1 MKTTKQLL
9 GAVSA
14 LALVAMSSTPA
25 LAAGTTANTTITNSV
40 TVNYNVNGNAQNAV
54 IANDSF
60 TVDQRVNLTVTA
72 INTPVTVSPNQTNRV
87 LAFDVTN
94 LSNSAADF
102 DLSTALRG
110 GTAANISNI
119 RIYRDTDGDRVLDAA
134 ELGAGPIT
142 FLDEVAA
149 DATVAVL
156 VVSDIGINAVNGNT
170 FDVALTAAAHA
181 AGTAGTLGTRL
192 QASTGA
198 NQVDAV
204 DTVLF
209 DGQGVSDA
217 DNDGAFSAQG
227 RYTVSGAVLAVAK
240 TSRVVS
246 DPVNG
251 ATNPKAIPG
260 ATIEY
265 CITVAN
271 AAGAATATG
280 VNLLDDL
287 PVDVAYSAAFGIFVD
302 GDASCTNGTPGGTF
316 NGGAG
321 VNQRDRITGT
331 LSDVAAGQTRSL
343 YFQVQI
349 R

>member
-14 LALVAMSSTPA
+14 VALVAMSSTPA
-25 LAAGTTANTTITNSV
+25 LAAGTRAGTTITNTV
-40 TVNYNVNGNAQNAV
+40 TVNYNVSGNAQNAV
-54 IANDSF
+54 QASDTF
-60 TVDQRVNLTVTA
+60 TVDQRVNVNVTA
-72 INTPVTVSPNQTNRV
+72 ITTPVTVSPNQTNQV

-94 LSNSAADF
+94 LGNDTV
-102 DLSTALRG
+102 DLALTTALRG

-119 RIYRDTDGDRVLDAA
+119 RVFRDTNGNRQLDAA
-134 ELGAGPIT
+134 EITAGAIT
-142 FLDEVAA
+142 YLDEVAE

-170 FDVALTAAAHA
+170 FDVALTAAAHTD
-181 AGTAGTLGTRL
+181 GTTGSLGTRIL
-192 QASTGA
+192 ATSGA
-198 NQVDAV
+198 NTAGIDN
-204 DTVLF
+204 VLF
-209 DGQGVSDA
+209 DGAGVSDA
-217 DNDGAFSAQG
+217 ANDGAFSAQG
-227 RYTVSGAVLAVAK
+227 RYVVSGAVLTVAK

-251 ATNPKAIPG
+251 TTNPKFIPG
-260 ATIEY
+260 ATVEY

-280 VNLLDDL
+280 VSLLDDL
-287 PVDVAYSAAFGIFVD
+287 PADVLYSSAFGIFVN
-302 GDASCTNGTPGGTF
+302 GNATCTAGTAGGTF
-316 NGGAG
+316 AAGGG
-321 VNQRDRITGT
+321 VGSRDRITGT

-343 YFQVQI
+343 YFRVTI